1 MFIDTHAHLFYP
13 NFTEDLDEVIERAK
27 SSEVDYIIIPATDIG
42 TAKQTLALAD
52 KYEMIYAQVGV
63 HPHETKDWTNDNLK
77 VIEELAR
84 HPKVVAIGEI
94 GLDYYYDFSP
104 KEKQIEAFKAQ
115 IELALKLDLPVV
127 VHNRESDEDIMQIV
141 REYCSSGLRG
151 QFHCFNGS
159 LSYARDLIR
168 MKYFVSFTGNITF
181 KKADLLRET
190 LSNIRLHYIM
200 LETDSPFMTP
210 IPYRGKR
217 NEPSYVKYI
226 AQQIAEL
233 HKIPIEEVARITSIN
248 AFRLFGIG
256 AEPETKYTYRIKNS
270 LYINITNRCN
280 ADCFFCTHKSDA
292 IIDGYNLKMAKGD
305 EPPAEKYIEEIG
317 NPSNYDE
324 IVFCGYGEPTIRW
337 DVVKKIAR
345 YVKNNGGKTRLDTNG
360 HGSFINKRDITPEM
374 KGLIDVVS
382 ISINTHDPRKYA
394 EIMRVEKRMFNEV
407 IDFAK
412 KSKMYVEKVVMSVVS
427 IDNIEIEK
435 TRQIVEEKIGAE
447 FRVREYF

>member
-104 KEKQIEAFKAQ
+104 KEKQIEAFRAQ

-159 LSYARDLIR
+159 LSY
-168 MKYFVSFTGNITF
+168 
-181 KKADLLRET
+181 
-190 LSNIRLHYIM
+190 
-200 LETDSPFMTP
+200 
-210 IPYRGKR
+210 
-217 NEPSYVKYI
+217 
-226 AQQIAEL
+226 
-233 HKIPIEEVARITSIN
+233 
-248 AFRLFGIG
+248 
-256 AEPETKYTYRIKNS
+256 S
-270 LYINITNRCN
+270 LQ
-280 ADCFFCTHKSDA
+280 
-292 IIDGYNLKMAKGD
+292 G
-305 EPPAEKYIEEIG
+305 
-317 NPSNYDE
+317 
-324 IVFCGYGEPTIRW
+324 
-337 DVVKKIAR
+337 
-345 YVKNNGGKTRLDTNG
+345 
-360 HGSFINKRDITPEM
+360 
-374 KGLIDVVS
+374 
-382 ISINTHDPRKYA
+382 
-394 EIMRVEKRMFNEV
+394 
-407 IDFAK
+407 
-412 KSKMYVEKVVMSVVS
+412 
-427 IDNIEIEK
+427 
-435 TRQIVEEKIGAE
+435 
-447 FRVREYF
+447 

>member
-104 KEKQIEAFKAQ
+104 KEKQIEAFRAQ

-382 ISINTHDPRKYA
+382 VSINTHDPRKYA

>member
-13 NFTEDLDEVIERAK
+13 NFTEDLDEVIERAI

-104 KEKQIEAFKAQ
+104 KEKQIEAFRAQ

-382 ISINTHDPRKYA
+382 VSINTHDPRKYA

>member
-1 MFIDTHAHLFYP
+1 
-13 NFTEDLDEVIERAK
+13 
-27 SSEVDYIIIPATDIG
+27 
-42 TAKQTLALAD
+42 
-52 KYEMIYAQVGV
+52 
-63 HPHETKDWTNDNLK
+63 
-77 VIEELAR
+77 
-84 HPKVVAIGEI
+84 
-94 GLDYYYDFSP
+94 
-104 KEKQIEAFKAQ
+104 
-115 IELALKLDLPVV
+115 
-127 VHNRESDEDIMQIV
+127 MQIV

-382 ISINTHDPRKYA
+382 VSINTHDPRKYA

>member
-104 KEKQIEAFKAQ
+104 KEKQIEAFRAQ

-382 ISINTHDPRKYA
+382 VSINTHDPRKYA

-407 IDFAK
+407 IDFAR

>member
-13 NFTEDLDEVIERAK
+13 NFSEDLDEVIERAK

-52 KYEMIYAQVGV
+52 KYEMIYAEVGI
-63 HPHETKDWTNDNLK
+63 HPHETKEWTNDNLK

-104 KEKQIEAFKAQ
+104 KEKQIEAFRAQ

>member
-104 KEKQIEAFKAQ
+104 KEKQIEAFRAQ

-159 LSYARDLIR
+159 LSYARDLIG

-382 ISINTHDPRKYA
+382 VSINTHDPRKYA

>member
-77 VIEELAR
+77 VIEELAQ

-104 KEKQIEAFKAQ
+104 KEKQIEAFRAQ

-159 LSYARDLIR
+159 LSYARDLIG

-382 ISINTHDPRKYA
+382 VSINTHDPRKYA